1 MAQAMDL
8 LKSILVVSLQEQDLL
23 TRFGDGRLTETAAVG
38 GFIPFLMATRL
49 PGGGSTPQRGP
60 AAIPDFEKDFCLGV
74 RKFGLASRGVL
85 LYPSASPM
93 NKILLVLLAILL
105 PPLAVYL
112 KTQSAKDTVI
122 NVILCLIFWLP
133 AVLHALWVVLK

>member
-1 MAQAMDL
+1 M
-8 LKSILVVSLQEQDLL
+8 
-23 TRFGDGRLTETAAVG
+23 
-38 GFIPFLMATRL
+38 
-49 PGGGSTPQRGP
+49 
-60 AAIPDFEKDFCLGV
+60 

-85 LYPSASPM
+85 LYPSGSPM